1 MLKNRITLLT
11 LFLASLVP
19 FPYAYAQ
26 DVKQVCPSFSTGDVT
41 ITTTAETVV
50 ATSPACKP
58 PRKQFVA
65 VIKTSFTVT
74 TGASSA
80 TYKVRIRRETV
91 AGTALGDAISRTI
104 QVAAGGT
111 EEVTFMATDERNIDA
126 NNVIYVATIEIASA
140 AADATVGEAF
150 IEVMLL

>member
-1 MLKNRITLLT
+1 MKKAVCILSLLGALLAFAVAARADDLKE
-11 LFLASLVP
+11 
-19 FPYAYAQ
+19 
-26 DVKQVCPSFSTGDVT
+26 VCPSFSTGDVT

-50 ATSPACKP
+50 ATSPACKV

-91 AGTALGDAISRTI
+91 TGTALGDAIARTI

-111 EEVTFMATDERNIDA
+111 EEVTFMVTDERNIDA

>member
-1 MLKNRITLLT
+1 VKKRSIVLAGLLT
-11 LFLASLVP
+11 CLFPLPSVR
-19 FPYAYAQ
+19 AQ
-26 DVKQVCPSFSTGDVT
+26 QVKQICPSFTTVDTT

-50 ATSPACKP
+50 ATSPACKV
-58 PRKQFVA
+58 PRKQFIA

-91 AGTALGDAISRTI
+91 SGTALGDAIARTI

-111 EEVTFMATDERNIDA
+111 EEVTFMATDERTADL